1 MHRMLSW
8 VRGLGLKSMV
18 PNPHGCCSL
27 GEWTDV
33 KATSLRNMSMGN
45 VGNGDVET
53 LLATSLSWAETSEP
67 SGSKAARIM
76 TNPRQISIHF
86 EGLFR
91 GSVLGGLAALARSR
105 RNYAVFPLL
114 LIDVFHLQ
122 QHLVLVNA
130 ELSLLAHRQQY
141 WMLFVPWANTVNH
154 AITLQQIFLTQQ
166 SVSLLVS
173 RVGTDEFA
181 DNALT
186 AVFVHT
192 TLRRVHLQQGATLMD
207 FWLFGLGKRHT

>member
-1 MHRMLSW
+1 
-8 VRGLGLKSMV
+8 
-18 PNPHGCCSL
+18 
-27 GEWTDV
+27 
-33 KATSLRNMSMGN
+33 MSMGN

-67 SGSKAARIM
+67 RGSKAARIM

-173 RVGTDEFA
+173 RVRY
-181 DNALT
+181 
-186 AVFVHT
+186 
-192 TLRRVHLQQGATLMD
+192 RRVRRQRSYRCFRPHHTPPSPFAAGCHSDGLLALWPGQKTHIELQ
-207 FWLFGLGKRHT
+207 